1 MIKPYKAVIPAC
13 PESSFPVRCKTL
25 RFRTSQ
31 NDVKKGLI
39 AYYETINYFSER
51 VISMFTKL
59 FSLIIIIGLCSSPAL
74 AAEPKGSSLADWIK
88 VVQKK
93 IDKIVPKKIQP
104 LSTGASGI
112 RGTKEDASVKL
123 YWKGK
128 KSDELVTEDEMK
140 EFKSAVDL
148 IVKDDRAA
156 AVTVLEK
163 FLKQYPDSALI
174 PDAKKILDLLK
185 VETVA
190 EKR

>member
-1 MIKPYKAVIPAC
+1 M
-13 PESSFPVRCKTL
+13 
-25 RFRTSQ
+25 
-31 NDVKKGLI
+31 
-39 AYYETINYFSER
+39 
-51 VISMFTKL
+51 
-59 FSLIIIIGLCSSPAL
+59 GLCSSLAP
-74 AAEPKGSSLADWIK
+74 AAEPKGSSLADWLK

-104 LSTGASGI
+104 LSTGVAGI
-112 RGTKEDASVKL
+112 RGTKEDTSIKL

-128 KSDELVTEDEMK
+128 KSDELVTEEEMK
-140 EFKSAVDL
+140 EFKAAIDL

-156 AVTVLEK
+156 SITVLEK
-163 FLKQYPDSALI
+163 FLTQYPDSALI